1 MSFGLFVHRV
11 LDDYAL
17 FFFLVILV
25 SWNAVPRVG
34 ILAFPIQ

>member
-17 FFFLVILV
+17 FFLVILV

>member
-11 LDDYAL
+11 LDDYA
-17 FFFLVILV
+17 FFLVILV